1 MMWLEEPDKLGLW
14 VVRREIQ
21 RNRFSA
27 HLFYIATPETLAE
40 LQNRKYFPGDVSK
53 MYFYVPTVEKYENA
67 STID

>member
-1 MMWLEEPDKLGLW
+1 MWLEEPDKLGLW

-21 RNRFSA
+21 DNVSST
-27 HLFYIATPETLAE
+27 HLVYIATPERLAE

-53 MYFYVPTVEKYENA
+53 LYFYVPPVEKYENG